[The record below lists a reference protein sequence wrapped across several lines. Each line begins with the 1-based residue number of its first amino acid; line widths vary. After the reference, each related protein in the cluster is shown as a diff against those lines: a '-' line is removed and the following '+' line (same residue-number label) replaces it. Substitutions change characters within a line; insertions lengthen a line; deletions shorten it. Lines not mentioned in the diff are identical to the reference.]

1 MLTCKEVSKL
11 LSQAQDESPGFRT
24 RLSLR
29 LHLMLCDGCTNFKNQ
44 LEFIRVALRTYRDRD
59 PGP

>member
-11 LSQAQDESPGFRT
+11 LSQAQDENPGFRV
-24 RLSLR
+24 RLNLR
-29 LHLMLCDGCTNFKNQ
+29 LHLMLCDGCTNFQKQ
-44 LEFIRVALRTYRDRD
+44 LEFMRAALRKYRDRD